1 MVEHMKYIVFALL
14 LSSLPVCTQE
24 PSPSRIS
31 RPSEDIIQNIAF
43 VNVNVITME
52 SEAVLM
58 NQTVLVKDSKIE
70 LIGSSKSTKIPSTY
84 FRIDAKGA
92 YLMPGLADMHTHIWY
107 KEDLLPYVA
116 NGVTTVLNMGSPS
129 VILQFRAQASAREI
143 IAPTIFA
150 SGFVDGPDSRGWLAR
165 TPAEAEE
172 AVTEIKAGGWD
183 FIKVYNSIP
192 ADAYQA
198 LMAKAKS
205 ERIAVIG
212 HGVRAPGMPG
222 ILSSGQVMIAHAE
235 EYLYTFFNRTPNESK
250 ISEAVTLTK
259 NAGAYVTP
267 NLCTY
272 ETISRQWG
280 NLAESQRLL
289 NLPEMKYINPKWKDA
304 FWKQFDFTTRNGNIN
319 MEYAFLKKLTKGFY
333 DGGVPL
339 LLGTD
344 TPFMIGQVNG
354 FAVHDDLRNLMEC
367 GLTPYQALTIGTRNA
382 GEFIGK
388 YVPDSK
394 SFGLV
399 KVGYQADLLL
409 LQSNPLTDL
418 KALKDRVGVMIN
430 GRWLSEAKLKEDM
443 EVLAKSY

>member
-1 MVEHMKYIVFALL
+1 MKYLVLALL
-14 LSSLPVCTQE
+14 LSSLAVCTQE
-24 PSPSRIS
+24 PLPSRIS
-31 RPSEDIIQNIAF
+31 RPVEDIIQSIAF
-43 VNVNVITME
+43 LNVNVITME

-70 LIGSSKSTKIPSTY
+70 WIGSAKSTKIPSTY

-107 KEDLLPYVA
+107 EEDLLPYVS
-116 NGVTTVLNMGSPS
+116 NGITTVLNMGGPS
-129 VILQFRAQASAREI
+129 SILQFRAQAAAKEI

-150 SGFVDGPDSRGWLAR
+150 SGFVDGPNSRGWFAR

-172 AVTEIKAGGWD
+172 TVADIKTGGWN

-198 LMAKAKS
+198 LMAKAKA
-205 ERIAVIG
+205 ENIAVIG
-212 HGVRAPGMPG
+212 HGVRAPGMQG

-235 EYLYTFFNRTPNESK
+235 EYLYTFFGNVPNDSR
-250 ISEAVTLTK
+250 IAEAATLTR

-272 ETISRQWG
+272 ETIARQWG
-280 NLAESQRLL
+280 NPAESQRLL
-289 NLPEMKYINPKWKDA
+289 SLPEMKYVSPKWKDN
-304 FWKQFDFTTRNGNIN
+304 FWKQFDFTSRNGNIN
-319 MEYAFLKKLTKGFY
+319 TQYAFLKKLTKNFY
-333 DGGVPL
+333 DKGVPL

-354 FAVHDDLRNLMEC
+354 FAIHDDIRNLIEC

-382 GEFIGK
+382 GEFISK

-394 SFGLV
+394 SFGMI
-399 KVGYQADLLL
+399 KVGYKADLLL

-430 GRWLSEAKLKEDM
+430 GRWLSEAKLKADM
-443 EVLAKSY
+443 EALAKSY